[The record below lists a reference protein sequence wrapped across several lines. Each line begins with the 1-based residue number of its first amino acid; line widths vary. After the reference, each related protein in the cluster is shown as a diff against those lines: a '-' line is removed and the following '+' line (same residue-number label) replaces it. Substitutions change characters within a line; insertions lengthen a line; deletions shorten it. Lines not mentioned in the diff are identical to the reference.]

1 MADSPNVDTHPPDAA
16 LRCPRC
22 GAALLRVRRKPL
34 DRLVS
39 LVAPLRR
46 YRCRAMG
53 CGWEGT
59 LRVGR

>member
-1 MADSPNVDTHPPDAA
+1 MADAADAYTHPPDAA

-22 GAALLRVRRKPL
+22 GAVLFRVRRKPL
-34 DRLVS
+34 DRVLS
-39 LVAPLRR
+39 LVAPRRR

-59 LRVGR
+59 LRAGR